1 MIFTMEFVG
10 REANFRGK
18 STGKDIMLCSGNS
31 WLKCLAPKA
40 IFKAENML
48 QIKSYIEP
56 NIYKNKHSILVV

>member
-18 STGKDIMLCSGNS
+18 SKGKRYHALFREQQNVY
-31 WLKCLAPKA
+31 APKA
-40 IFKAENML
+40 FFKAETML

-56 NIYKNKHSILVV
+56 NIYNNKHSILVV